1 MEVNNLNPDFNPNKN
16 ELSNLSLRDLFFK
29 YIRFLPVFVL
39 SVAVALL
46 GAFLYL
52 RYAVPEYNAAGSML
66 IKNDPAAGRFK
77 SLGEGTSWC

>member
-29 YIRFLPVFVL
+29 YIRFLPVFIL

-52 RYAVPEYNAAGSML
+52 RYAVP
-66 IKNDPAAGRFK
+66 
-77 SLGEGTSWC
+77 